1 VHFARIPGLA
11 WYGELLAF
19 SQKKSSERGNGRRLQ
34 MAAEE
39 DTRECVVAPGKK
51 PVGKKRTPKLGPR
64 ERAIQKILNKLEKQL
79 INGELKGTVADYL
92 KLIQVGKEIAEAR
105 PRAIEITWV
114 NSLREES
121 GE

>member
-1 VHFARIPGLA
+1 
-11 WYGELLAF
+11 
-19 SQKKSSERGNGRRLQ
+19 

-39 DTRECVVAPGKK
+39 DTRECVVAPVTK
-51 PVGKKRTPKLGPR
+51 PDKKKRTPKLGPR

-79 INGELKGTVADYL
+79 ISGDLKGTVADYL